1 MINVS
6 IVLYKHSI
14 VDVKPLIEILRKSE
28 VVSTIFL
35 VDNSP
40 ESHPEFETLG
50 INYHFIGKNIGYGAG
65 HNLAIRQTIDQDIP
79 YHLVLNPD
87 ISFDPRILG
96 QIRCFMD
103 NNTGIGHI
111 MPKVYYPN
119 REIQYLCK
127 LIPTPFDLILR
138 RFLPHSWTKK
148 RTDKFELKASGYNKL
163 IDVPYL
169 SGCFM
174 FLRTEALKEV
184 GLFDERFFMYPED
197 IDLTRRIH
205 QRYRT
210 VYYPDVKIVHHH
222 AQHSYID
229 YKMLMI
235 HVINMIKYFNK
246 WGWVFDR
253 ERRLVNREI
262 LKQIAEKP
270 KSKTKLLYQSSCD
283 YYLQKDG
290 RKRQHIL

>member
-14 VDVKPLIEILRKSE
+14 LEVKPLVEMLRKSD
-28 VVSTIFL
+28 VVSTVFL
-35 VDNSP
+35 IDNSP
-40 ESHPEFETLG
+40 ELHPEFEMLDVS
-50 INYHFIGKNIGYGAG
+50 YHFTGKNIGYGAG
-65 HNLAIRQTIDQDIP
+65 HNLAIRKTIAQNTP
-79 YHLVLNPD
+79 YHLVVNPD
-87 ISFDPRILG
+87 ISFDPKILG
-96 QIRCFMD
+96 QIQCFMD

-138 RFLPHSWTKK
+138 RFLPQKWTAK
-148 RTDKFELKASGYNKL
+148 RTAKFELRNSGYNKL

-197 IDLTRRIH
+197 IDLTRRI
-205 QRYRT
+205 QQKYRT
-210 VYYPDVKIVHHH
+210 VYYPDVKIIHHH
-222 AQHSYID
+222 AQSSYID
-229 YKMLMI
+229 FKMLMI
-235 HVINMIKYFNK
+235 HMVNMIKYFNK
-246 WGWVFDR
+246 WGWIFDK
-253 ERRLVNREI
+253 ERRVVNREI
-262 LKQIAEKP
+262 LKQIEKN
-270 KSKTKLLYQSSCD
+270 
-283 YYLQKDG
+283 
-290 RKRQHIL
+290 RN